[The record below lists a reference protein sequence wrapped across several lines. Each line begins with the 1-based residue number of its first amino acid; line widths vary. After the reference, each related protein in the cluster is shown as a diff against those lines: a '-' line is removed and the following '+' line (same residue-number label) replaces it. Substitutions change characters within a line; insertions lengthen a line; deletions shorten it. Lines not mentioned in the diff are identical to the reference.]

1 MVQARGEAEAARGA
15 QPHEP
20 GRDPPPEREIQAGG
34 GRVQR
39 GVEAAAGR
47 RDHHHE
53 PAQIGGDPRVT
64 SHRNGTR
71 RDDDEPTRRRT
82 PPPQPPQS
90 PLPTITD
97 SPYPPTHPR
106 HPDLPPDIRLYPS
119 TGAPTSPRGTAS
131 RHPPGGPRR
140 APDSYRLL
148 WYVKNK
154 SFLYFSLT
162 ESVLCFTSPLRFPFS
177 SPLCSERRKSERDA
191 ARIFSPA
198 PLWWLRSHS
207 INIESICT
215 KTTTPTLEYLSL
227 HFKSHPR
234 AAELGRR
241 GKAKVKKTDEGN
253 SEDRGRH
260 SRCRES

>member
-82 PPPQPPQS
+82 PSPQPQS

-234 AAELGRR
+234 AAELGRSL
-241 GKAKVKKTDEGN
+241 GKEREG
-253 SEDRGRH
+253 EGEKDG
-260 SRCRES
+260 